1 MMKRNAFFSIFAVVF
16 EAMSA
21 LTLTSCATPTSL
33 GSRSALFK
41 EAKSAVVISGLD
53 AQVGIDYFGSTVFTN
68 FGKVIPLAKSK
79 LDERMLSYATNA
91 LGKSVGSV
99 RLIRDVQLKAT
110 TYKPLEYRFAKGS
123 SEEFGRTMFA
133 KYLPEGLPD
142 LILWV
147 GSWTEK
153 PVLGLTNQPPHGHRL
168 VAPLVLVLFDGRTGK
183 EIYGLQPSIFCGTS
197 LFDYKADDLGK
208 ELEKNQA
215 ALEQK
220 WGSCMER
227 QIDAFLSESGL
238 SK

>member
-1 MMKRNAFFSIFAVVF
+1 MMCNAVFSIFIGILGAVC
-16 EAMSA
+16 A
-21 LTLTSCATPTSL
+21 LTLTSCVTPTSL

-41 EAKSAVVISGLD
+41 ESKTAVVISGFD

-68 FGKVIPLAKSK
+68 FSKVMPLPKSK
-79 LDERMLSYATNA
+79 LDERTLNYATNA
-91 LGKSVGSV
+91 LGKSVDSV
-99 RLIRDVQLKAT
+99 RLIRDVQLKT
-110 TYKPLEYRFAKGS
+110 TRYKPLEYRFAHNS

-133 KYLPEGLPD
+133 QYLPEGSPD
-142 LILWV
+142 LILWI
-147 GSWTEK
+147 GSWMEK

-197 LFDYKADDLGK
+197 FFDYKADDLGK
-208 ELEKNQA
+208 ELEKNQV